1 MDMPPRCGD
10 LAYMTFTVDQELVG
24 KMAHIW
30 VIRDEAEDFAGTH
43 EEILQKADVELV
55 PWPDQEKDGKP
66 GEFYSGRMADFR
78 GLDKK
83 SYKDRMEAQK
93 FELRIFVDDKH
104 AESDDALWMEGYAD
118 AQESFTGAN
127 RVGIPLAVTKWFQRT
142 VIQANGSRTVQPASA
157 SFAAGDSTIRNVG
170 TYHIELKDG
179 VVTITVKVKLEPA
192 PGSTKP
198 IPPKVFKDIKTR
210 VESFWNGS
218 SGYAQWVY
226 HRQGCQRGK
235 ACRCS
240 VIESQGKVSV
250 AGCCKFPLRVKL
262 EQGADNPVRIE
273 FLSLWQRFKV
283 GIGKSSGATAST
295 TRFPYPEDV
304 ANTYAHEIG
313 HMMGY
318 PDQYKTGHVDSAAVD
333 ATGTPTGAGDFPIDN
348 VSIMGGGMNRAKD
361 EHINAAWIKDWVSGK
376 TDAVDAISAKG

>member
-1 MDMPPRCGD
+1 
-10 LAYMTFTVDQELVG
+10 
-24 KMAHIW
+24 
-30 VIRDEAEDFAGTH
+30 
-43 EEILQKADVELV
+43 
-55 PWPDQEKDGKP
+55 
-66 GEFYSGRMADFR
+66 
-78 GLDKK
+78 
-83 SYKDRMEAQK
+83 MEAQK